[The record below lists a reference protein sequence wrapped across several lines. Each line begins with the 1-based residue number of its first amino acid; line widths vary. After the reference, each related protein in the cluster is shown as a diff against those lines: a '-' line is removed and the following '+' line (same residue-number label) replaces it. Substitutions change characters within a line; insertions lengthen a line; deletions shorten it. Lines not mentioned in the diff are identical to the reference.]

1 MPKLTKVD
9 PLNNFWQELVSH
21 VSSLT
26 SIDKDVI
33 ISLNADNTNYDNIEV
48 LGIEKNDNEIYIKLT
63 SKIKV
68 TLFSKGD
75 YEYYFDNL
83 FDDNSDNTF
92 DIAQSEFL
100 KVFKFYKEIQFK
112 DL

>member
-9 PLNNFWQELVSH
+9 HLNAFWQELVSH

-26 SIDKDVI
+26 SIDKGVI
-33 ISLNADNTNYDNIEV
+33 TSLNVDNTNYDNIEV
-48 LGIEKNDNEIYIKLT
+48 IYIKKNDNKIYIKLT
-63 SKIKV
+63 PNIKV

-75 YEYYFDNL
+75 YEHYFNNL
-83 FDDNSDNTF
+83 FDDSSESTF